1 MNRLK
6 EISKQLNNLFNIESM
21 KAFEKSEE
29 KVELH
34 DDLKECIEE
43 WSFGKSIHHPL
54 LVVAPMG
61 DNPLLTTQYNL
72 QYEAKCI
79 QVQNAIENKDIEM
92 FIYLHERP
100 YRHDALLKAYG
111 EWWTPDLDEDY
122 WNQVARVWIDSE
134 NIYQNKYSWRSLL
147 TEQYSNP
154 NLMMNEEEKIFFD
167 SLPDEITIFRGG
179 MDDKGF
185 SWTLDKDRACWF
197 ANRWNQDQEVFE
209 KTINKSDALAYLNGR
224 NESEIIYVPEEEVSQ

>member
-6 EISKQLNNLFNIESM
+6 EISKQLNNLFSIESM

-61 DNPLLTTQYNL
+61 DSPILTTQYNL

-154 NLMMNEEEKIFFD
+154 NLMMNEEEKIFFE

-224 NESEIIYVPEEEVSQ
+224 NESEIIYVPEN

>member
-61 DNPLLTTQYNL
+61 DSPILKTQYNL

-79 QVQNAIENKDIEM
+79 QVQNAI
-92 FIYLHERP
+92 
-100 YRHDALLKAYG
+100 
-111 EWWTPDLDEDY
+111 
-122 WNQVARVWIDSE
+122 
-134 NIYQNKYSWRSLL
+134 
-147 TEQYSNP
+147 
-154 NLMMNEEEKIFFD
+154 
-167 SLPDEITIFRGG
+167 
-179 MDDKGF
+179 
-185 SWTLDKDRACWF
+185 
-197 ANRWNQDQEVFE
+197 
-209 KTINKSDALAYLNGR
+209 
-224 NESEIIYVPEEEVSQ
+224 